1 MDVWVYTTP
10 KLGVLPRISSFHTD
24 NPTFHTRIVYVGST
38 YKPQPQSAHAL
49 SPNHCSV
56 SASRLHLAQVLDCRL
71 KYAVKMRTSLIS
83 LVFAVTFALQSVPAA
98 SQFDNSSIPIA
109 YEAKFIEKSTG
120 ICPTAE
126 ESQEAQ
132 DEIRLDVRRLLGL
145 SYTCGGSGWDRIAY
159 LNMSDSSHQC
169 PGDFREATFDGM
181 RLCAHDST
189 ADTSLQVCTSTIFS
203 SNGIPSSAVC
213 GRVVGYQYGTTVGF
227 INNTISGPRRIDEY
241 YADGVTHGPV
251 GAREHIWTF
260 ATGLQEDALNLIHVC
275 PCARDASPTIMVPP
289 FIGDDYFCES
299 GTLGKQGGGVFHDDP
314 LWAGD
319 GCPEGNSCCTFNN
332 PPYFTR
338 QLPVSTSD
346 DIELR
351 DCGLY
356 RGIGSTT
363 RADTLIQFI
372 ELFTLV
378 CGTVQFIA
386 SWISVILLAIF
397 ALL

>member
-1 MDVWVYTTP
+1 MPFARRAWTSGYDTTP

-71 KYAVKMRTSLIS
+71 KYAAKMPTPLIS
-83 LVFAVTFALQSVPAA
+83 LVFAVAFALQSVPAA

-109 YEAKFIEKSTG
+109 YEAKVIEKSAE

-126 ESQEAQ
+126 ESQEVQ

-159 LNMSDSSHQC
+159 LNMNDSSHQC
-169 PGDFREATFDGM
+169 PGDLREATFDGI
-181 RLCAHDST
+181 RVCARDST
-189 ADTSLQVCTSTIFS
+189 ADTNVRYCTSTTFS
-203 SNGIPSSAVC
+203 SNGIPYSAVC
-213 GRVVGYQYGTTVGF
+213 GRVVGYQYGHAFGFWYNTV
-227 INNTISGPRRIDEY
+227 SGPKTIDEY
-241 YADGVTHGPV
+241 YVDGVTLTHGPV

-260 ATGLQEDALNLIHVC
+260 ATGIQEDGTTSTLAC
-275 PCARDASPTIMVPP
+275 PCAIDTSSTIVVPP
-289 FIGDDYFCES
+289 FIGEDYFCES
-299 GTLGKQGGGVFHDDP
+299 GTLSDQGDNVFHDDP
-314 LWAGD
+314 LWDGD
-319 GCPEGNSCCTFNN
+319 GCPEGNSCCTFSN

-338 QLPVSTSD
+338 QLPASTSD

-351 DCGLY
+351 DCADH
-356 RGIGSTT
+356 RGIGYTGNSAETF
-363 RADTLIQFI
+363 IQFI
-372 ELFTLV
+372 ELYV
-378 CGTVQFIA
+378 K
-386 SWISVILLAIF
+386 
-397 ALL
+397 